1 MALNLLAHEI
11 SVQISG
17 EDNTSFFRRKVMD
30 TKQQLPQLE
39 TYNKVEQQI
48 KDTLDLDINELPR
61 LKRGTVESV
70 VILKRRQA
78 NKKES

>member
-1 MALNLLAHEI
+1 
-11 SVQISG
+11 
-17 EDNTSFFRRKVMD
+17 MD
-30 TKQQLPQLE
+30 TKQQLPELE